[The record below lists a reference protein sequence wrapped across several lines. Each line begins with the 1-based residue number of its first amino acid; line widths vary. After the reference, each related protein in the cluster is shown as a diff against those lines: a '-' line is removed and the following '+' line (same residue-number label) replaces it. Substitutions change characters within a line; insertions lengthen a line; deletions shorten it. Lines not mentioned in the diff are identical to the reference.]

1 MQCLFCFEQVFYVV
15 IVLPMLNKYLW
26 NPLTEELKG
35 YLVISDPNEKNQ
47 KTQKPWTLKTL
58 NLNHRA
64 PLPRDN
70 EANTMQ
76 KTD

>member
-35 YLVISDPNEKNQ
+35 YLVIRDPNEKRP
-47 KTQKPWTLKTL
+47 KKPK
-58 NLNHRA
+58 N
-64 PLPRDN
+64 PGP
-70 EANTMQ
+70 
-76 KTD
+76 